1 MSTPV
6 PSIWSAGDGLA
17 DWVHEGFRLGLD
29 GPSKRSELRFK
40 KHRETLLDS
49 YKKLKKNALD
59 LTPTSSQL
67 ANNAFTAM
75 LVPIPMTTLMDESD
89 AMLCLEQVTGKVG
102 ARAAKR
108 QHDEDAARVA
118 EEARRQEVG
127 AARRAMRAAIAQ
139 RKIPAVFRVDNRT
152 VVHRESA

>member
-1 MSTPV
+1 
-6 PSIWSAGDGLA
+6 
-17 DWVHEGFRLGLD
+17 
-29 GPSKRSELRFK
+29 
-40 KHRETLLDS
+40 
-49 YKKLKKNALD
+49 
-59 LTPTSSQL
+59 
-67 ANNAFTAM
+67 M

-89 AMLCLEQVTGKVG
+89 AMLCLEQVTEKVC

-108 QHDEDAARVA
+108 EHDEDAARVA
-118 EEARRQEVG
+118 EEARRQEVR